1 MQAASATV
9 FNLEGEY
16 AVGYTRIAGEWIL
29 DSFET
34 ATNPAVARGYLLEA
48 VRTLSPR
55 WYIAGRTTRA
65 TTPVFSSGARVRK
78 ASGTGDVT
86 VGYRFS
92 PEIMVKVGYQGSRS
106 YVATEWDHAAA
117 VSLVFAKRYFD

>member
-1 MQAASATV
+1 MGRANRELPRATPPRFV
-9 FNLEGEY
+9 VRTTVATLIM
-16 AVGYTRIAGEWIL
+16 IAGVL
-29 DSFET
+29 S
-34 ATNPAVARGYLLEA
+34 AVFVGVTVD
-48 VRTLSPR
+48 VRD
-55 WYIAGRTTRA
+55 
-65 TTPVFSSGARVRK
+65 RVRK

-86 VGYRFS
+86 LGYRFS